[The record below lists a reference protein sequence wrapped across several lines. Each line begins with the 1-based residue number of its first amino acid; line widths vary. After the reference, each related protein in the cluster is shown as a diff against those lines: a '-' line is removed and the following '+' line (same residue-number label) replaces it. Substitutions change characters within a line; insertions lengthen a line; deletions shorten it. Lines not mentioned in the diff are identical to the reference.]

1 MKMSRYTVSK
11 NSSLQKCGLKS
22 KAEAP
27 DLAWGYLFVT
37 GAGSEGG
44 SQKFI
49 TSECFLILF
58 TTIPFYQNML

>member
-1 MKMSRYTVSK
+1 MAEAPYTIAN

-27 DLAWGYLFVT
+27 DLAWGHLFVT
-37 GAGSEGG
+37 GAGSKGG

-58 TTIPFYQNML
+58 TTIRFYQNML